1 MSRMS
6 YTVAGTAL
14 AAACLGVSADA
25 QQPSPAPFATTKV
38 EGTEHCGLWG
48 RGT

>member
-1 MSRMS
+1 MNRIS
-6 YTVAGTAL
+6 YAAAGTVL

-25 QQPSPAPFATTKV
+25 QQPPPAPFATTKV
-38 EGTEHCGLWG
+38 EGTEYCGVWG